1 LIFVLRRIGIAL
13 ITMFLV
19 SIFCF
24 LIFSVVRGDPASLA
38 AGIEAS
44 PQQLAALREE
54 MGLNKNIVL
63 RYFDWL
69 SGFLSG
75 NPGNSLRFR
84 GEPISAMISQ
94 RLPVSFTLALLCLF
108 FVLLIAVP
116 ASLFTVR
123 REGSVIDR
131 VVNLL
136 TAAGI
141 SAPGFFLGL
150 FFIWVFGFILKI
162 FIPGEYIDYRENF
175 FGFLGHLSFPALA
188 IAIPNAAV
196 LIKFLRGSL
205 FAELKSDYV
214 RTARSK
220 GAGPLYIMRRHVLK
234 NAVVPAITVLGM
246 IIAEVF
252 SGSIIIEQVFTIPGI
267 GRLLIAGIS
276 SRDYPLIQA
285 LVVYIAFIVVA
296 ANTLADIAIMIID
309 PRIRPAREV
318 K

>member
-1 LIFVLRRIGIAL
+1 
-13 ITMFLV
+13 MFLV

-24 LIFSVVRGDPASLA
+24 LLFSVVRGDPASLA
-38 AGIEAS
+38 AGIEAT

-54 MGLNKNIVL
+54 MGLNRNIFS
-63 RYFDWL
+63 RYLDWITR
-69 SGFLSG
+69 FLAG
-75 NPGNSLRFR
+75 DPGNSLRFR
-84 GEPISAMISQ
+84 GEAISAMVRE
-94 RLPVSFTLALLCLF
+94 RLPVSFTLASLSLF
-108 FVLLIAVP
+108 FVLLISVP
-116 ASLFTVR
+116 VSLLTVR
-123 REGSVIDR
+123 REGSAADR
-131 VVNLL
+131 VVNFL

-150 FFIWVFGFILKI
+150 LFIWVFGFTLKI

-175 FGFLGHLSFPALA
+175 FGFLACLCFPALA

-196 LIKFLRGSL
+196 LSKFLRGSL
-205 FAELKSDYV
+205 FAELQSDYV

-220 GAGPLYIMRRHVLK
+220 GADFLYIMRRHVLK

-252 SGSIIIEQVFTIPGI
+252 SGSIVIEQVFTIPGI

-309 PRIRPAREV
+309 PRIRPAGEG

>member
-1 LIFVLRRIGIAL
+1 MKFVLGRIVIAA

-24 LIFSVVRGDPASLA
+24 LLFSVVRGDPASLA
-38 AGIEAS
+38 AGIEAT

-54 MGLNKNIVL
+54 MGLNRNIFS
-63 RYFDWL
+63 RYLDWITR
-69 SGFLSG
+69 FLAG
-75 NPGNSLRFR
+75 DPGNSLRFR
-84 GEPISAMISQ
+84 GEAISAMVRE
-94 RLPVSFTLALLCLF
+94 RLPVSFTLASLSLF
-108 FVLLIAVP
+108 FVLLISVP
-116 ASLFTVR
+116 VSLLTVR
-123 REGSVIDR
+123 REGSAADR
-131 VVNLL
+131 VVNFL

-150 FFIWVFGFILKI
+150 LFIWVFGFTLKI

-175 FGFLGHLSFPALA
+175 FGFLACLCFPALA

-196 LIKFLRGSL
+196 LSKFLRGSL
-205 FAELKSDYV
+205 FAELQSDYV

-220 GAGPLYIMRRHVLK
+220 GADFLYIMRRHVLK

-252 SGSIIIEQVFTIPGI
+252 SGSIVIEQVFTIPGI

-309 PRIRPAREV
+309 PRIRPAGEGR
-318 K
+318 